1 MRELS
6 IANRTENTGNVTRF
20 LYTLLCFLVARTKQQ
35 AYVFLV
41 GRTNSTE
48 ESKIA
53 HSDDF

>member
-48 ESKIA
+48 ELKIA